1 MVTRRCTQRN
11 FLLKPKPLT
20 SQIFLYCIAVA
31 ALKTGV
37 QIHAVCVMSNHW
49 HCLLTDPDG
58 RVAEFY
64 AWVHKYVAKAVNAS
78 YGRWENLWSS
88 EKTSVVRLQKRRD
101 ILSKA
106 DYILSN
112 PVAAGLV
119 AKGANWPGVWLY
131 RHSHSRT
138 VKRPAIFFRTDGNM
152 PEEVRLN
159 IVPPP
164 QFEEAE
170 ADLFEQQVEF
180 LLKRREAKIKAK
192 MELAGRSFLGARGV
206 VQQHHEAVP
215 NSFESR
221 RELNP
226 RVAGKSK
233 WHRIEAIQRQKEF
246 LLAYREA
253 YQRWKAGV
261 REVLFPPGT
270 YGLRVFAG
278 VRCAPA
284 SG

>member
-64 AWVHKYVAKAVNAS
+64 AWVHKYVSKAVNAS

-88 EKTSVVRLQKRRD
+88 EKTSVVRLQKRKD
-101 ILSKA
+101 VISKA

-119 AKGANWPGVWLY
+119 AKGTNWPGVRLF
-131 RHSHSRT
+131 RRSHSQV
-138 VKRPAIFFRTDGNM
+138 VKRPAIFFRPDGKM
-152 PEEVRLN
+152 PKEVDLN

-164 QFEEAE
+164 QFGGIGAERFEE
-170 ADLFEQQVEF
+170 QVE
-180 LLKRREAKIKAK
+180 LLLERREARIKAK

-206 VQQHHEAVP
+206 IQQPHEARP
-215 NSFESR
+215 ISFESR

-233 WHRIEAIQRQKEF
+233 WHRIEAIQRQQEF

-253 YQRWKAGV
+253 YKRWKAGV
-261 REVLFPPGT
+261 RNVLFPPGT

-278 VRCAPA
+278 VRCATAP
-284 SG
+284 G